1 MTRVVPVAAAVIFR
15 DDGRYLLGQRPMG
28 SFYPGYWEFPGGKV
42 ETGEQ
47 PQQALVRELYEELNI
62 RIEAPEPW
70 LVREHLYE
78 HAHVRLHFFRVR
90 RWRGR
95 IAARVHARLHWH
107 APQKMPPDPMLPAN
121 APVLRALTQ
130 PEAIGITCAGALGVE
145 TQLQRLQTAL
155 SRGLRCVHV
164 REPQMEAAPLHAF
177 AAAVRELA
185 APRDARVMLHT
196 SGAHD
201 CTHALALARE
211 LQLDGVHLAAR
222 HAAALRERPSVP
234 WCSASAH
241 NREELRRAAS
251 LGCDYAF
258 FSPVHATPTH
268 PHATPLGWG
277 NFAAL
282 AADLPIP
289 IYALGGVSLADLP
302 RARAAGAHGI
312 AAIRG
317 VWCESQQA

>member
-1 MTRVVPVAAAVIFR
+1 MTRIVPVAAAVIVR
-15 DDGRYLLGQRPMG
+15 DDGAYLLGQRPAG
-28 SFYPGYWEFPGGKV
+28 SFYAGYWEFPGGKV

-62 RIEAPEPW
+62 RADAPEPW
-70 LVREHLYE
+70 LVREHVYE

-95 IAARVHARLHWH
+95 IAARVHSRLHWH
-107 APQKMPPDPMLPAN
+107 APQATPPAPMLPAN
-121 APVLRALTQ
+121 APVLRALTL
-130 PEAIGITCAGALGVE
+130 PSSIGITCAATLGVE

-164 REPQMEAAPLHAF
+164 REPQMHTEELRAF
-177 AAAVRELA
+177 AAAVRAYA
-185 APRDARVMLHT
+185 APAGARVMLHT
-196 SGAHD
+196 GGAQD
-201 CTHALALARE
+201 CADALALARE

-234 WCSASAH
+234 WCSAAAH
-241 NREELRRAAS
+241 NRDELRRAAT

-282 AADLPIP
+282 AAGLPLP
-289 IYALGGVSLADLP
+289 VYALGGVGVADLP

-312 AAIRG
+312 AAIRDI
-317 VWCESQQA
+317 WRYTE

>member
-1 MTRVVPVAAAVIFR
+1 MTRIVPVAAAVIVR
-15 DDGRYLLGQRPMG
+15 DDGAYLLGQRPAG
-28 SFYPGYWEFPGGKV
+28 SFYAGYWEFPGGKV

-62 RIEAPEPW
+62 RADAPEPW
-70 LVREHLYE
+70 LVREHVYE

-95 IAARVHARLHWH
+95 IAARVHSRLHWH
-107 APQKMPPDPMLPAN
+107 APQATPPAPMLPAN

-130 PEAIGITCAGALGVE
+130 PSAIGITCASALGIE

-164 REPQMEAAPLHAF
+164 REPQMDAEELRAF
-177 AAAVRELA
+177 AAAVRAYA
-185 APRDARVMLHT
+185 APAGARVMLHT
-196 SGAHD
+196 GGAQD
-201 CTHALALARE
+201 CAHALALARE
-211 LQLDGVHLAAR
+211 LQLDGVHLAAC

-234 WCSASAH
+234 WCSAAAH
-241 NREELRRAAS
+241 NRDELRRAAT

-258 FSPVHATPTH
+258 FSPVLATPTH

-282 AADLPIP
+282 AAGLPLP
-289 IYALGGVSLADLP
+289 VYALGGVGVADLP

-312 AAIRG
+312 AAIRDI
-317 VWCESQQA
+317 WRYTE

>member
-1 MTRVVPVAAAVIFR
+1 MTRIVPVAAAVIVR
-15 DDGRYLLGQRPMG
+15 DDGAYLLGQRPAG
-28 SFYPGYWEFPGGKV
+28 SFYAGYWEFPGGKV

-62 RIEAPEPW
+62 RADAPEPW
-70 LVREHLYE
+70 LVREHVYE

-95 IAARVHARLHWH
+95 IAARVHSRLHWH
-107 APQKMPPDPMLPAN
+107 APQDTPPAPMLPAN
-121 APVLRALTQ
+121 APVLRALTL
-130 PEAIGITCAGALGVE
+130 PSSIGITCAGALGVE

-164 REPQMEAAPLHAF
+164 REPQMHTEELRAF
-177 AAAVRELA
+177 AAAVRAYA
-185 APRDARVMLHT
+185 APAGARVMLHT
-196 SGAHD
+196 GGAQD
-201 CTHALALARE
+201 CAHALALARE
-211 LQLDGVHLAAR
+211 LQLDGVHLAAC
-222 HAAALRERPSVP
+222 HAAALRERPDLP
-234 WCSASAH
+234 WCSAAAH
-241 NREELRRAAS
+241 NREELRRAAT

-282 AADLPIP
+282 AAGLPLP
-289 IYALGGVSLADLP
+289 VYALGGVGVADLP

-312 AAIRG
+312 AAIRDI
-317 VWCESQQA
+317 WRYTE